1 MLILIGSLFPNAKVF
16 HLPRIRFDHCP
27 LLLSSQPRVKLGP
40 RPFRL
45 ELFWFKHPMFL
56 SSIKKWWNS
65 NTTGLDN
72 KIASFLK
79 NIVSWNK
86 QNFDTIFYKKKRIV
100 LKRLAGIQKS
110 LAHNPSP
117 QLQFLKPLFKKI
129 FFNIVDQEE
138 QLWYIKPRIN
148 WLFLGDKNNY
158 FFHTSSLIK
167 RRENKI
173 YSFELEDGSTT
184 FAYDIISSIIYDYFK
199 NSYTTNIST
208 IGQNFIIDT
217 LPYINSND
225 HINLIFDNKTLFH
238 LILDIFTK

>member
-86 QNFDTIFYKKKRIV
+86 QNFDTIFYKKK
-100 LKRLAGIQKS
+100 K
-110 LAHNPSP
+110 NC
-117 QLQFLKPLFKKI
+117 FKKI
-129 FFNIVDQEE
+129 SWYSKEFGSQSLPPTSILETSLQKDFF
-138 QLWYIKPRIN
+138 
-148 WLFLGDKNNY
+148 
-158 FFHTSSLIK
+158 
-167 RRENKI
+167 
-173 YSFELEDGSTT
+173 
-184 FAYDIISSIIYDYFK
+184 
-199 NSYTTNIST
+199 
-208 IGQNFIIDT
+208 
-217 LPYINSND
+217 
-225 HINLIFDNKTLFH
+225 
-238 LILDIFTK
+238 